1 MGFLH
6 KEKMDILEHVFSKL
20 MVDIEEAVDRVRGSS
35 GRNDHVEGLSQCFS
49 SPEFLRETIKKMF
62 AVEKV
67 FQGEFDALGEAR
79 AGRFVFEVEVA
90 VVLER
95 MVFAVVSFFIG

>member
-1 MGFLH
+1 
-6 KEKMDILEHVFSKL
+6 V
-20 MVDIEEAVDRVRGSS
+20 
-35 GRNDHVEGLSQCFS
+35 
-49 SPEFLRETIKKMF
+49 F

-79 AGRFVFEVEVA
+79 AGRFAFEVEVA

-95 MVFAVVSFFIG
+95 MVFAVGSFFIG